1 MSAGT
6 AWRLERFDELPSTSD
21 FCVARAKAGAPA
33 GLAVL
38 AHAQTAGRGSRGRSW
53 QAPVGNLN
61 LSVLLR
67 PDVAPAECGVFPL
80 LAGIAVGQAVEQFL
94 PPGIVTTLKWPNDV
108 LLGPAKLAG
117 ILIDAAPSGARLDWL
132 VIGMGVNLRHA
143 PEIPG
148 RLTTTLAARRGDVTA
163 PQMAEAVLERLE
175 VWLEVLDRS
184 GAKAVREAWLERAHP
199 VGTRLEVA
207 AGGQVRR
214 GSFAGLSESGE
225 LLLAGE
231 SGIEAINTG
240 DVLLGT
246 G

>member
-1 MSAGT
+1 MSAGS
-6 AWRLERFDELPSTSD
+6 AWRLEFYDELPSTSD
-21 FCVARAKAGAPA
+21 YCVARAKDGEPA

-67 PDVAPAECGVFPL
+67 PDAAPAQCGVFPL

-94 PPGIVTTLKWPNDV
+94 PPGIITTLKWPNDV

-117 ILIDAAPSGARLDWL
+117 ILIDAAPSAARLDWL
-132 VIGMGVNLRHA
+132 VIGIGVNLRHA

-148 RLTTTLAARRGDVTA
+148 RLTTTLAAQRGDVTA
-163 PQMAEAVLERLE
+163 PAMAEAVLERLA
-175 VWLEVLDRS
+175 VWLEVLARS
-184 GAKAVREAWLERAHP
+184 GPKAVREAWLERAHP
-199 VGTRLEVA
+199 VGTRLDVA
-207 AGGQVRR
+207 AGGRVRS

-231 SGIEAINTG
+231 SGIETINTG
-240 DVLLGT
+240 DVLLGA